1 MATKKKRPALPGLAA
16 TVGLGLFAGAWFL
29 VPGGAG
35 GDELSGNA
43 DALDATAAADPL
55 SDEPVGYASM
65 NGGTTGGFGG
75 ETVNEYLLS
84 EYSSWSDEDTPG
96 EALYQVLKEHVRAD
110 SDEGLVVRVDVTVT
124 PDQVSQD
131 KIDVKD
137 VSNVSLLGVGQDGRF
152 DGIGFKVTRS
162 ENVVLRNLPIRNVS
176 QGEGDALEV
185 TENSSNVWIDHNE
198 FSSEKE
204 GVDKDFYDGLV
215 DIKHG
220 SEYVTVSWNKFEDH
234 WKTSLVGHNDDPG
247 SGPDR
252 ITYHHNLFSNL
263 NTRVPLVRHADVH
276 MLNNVFEDIDG
287 SAVNARMGA
296 RVLVEGN
303 HFDNVGS
310 GEVDTHAGQIQGPV
324 GWWYGSPETGY
335 WNLVDN
341 AFVDTPHE
349 HLESTTDFTV
359 PYEYEAQ
366 RPEDAKAAVESG
378 AGTGVIDVR
387 TQELGKQS

>member
-1 MATKKKRPALPGLAA
+1 MSTPKKRPALVGLAA
-16 TVGLGLFAGAWFL
+16 TAGLGLFAGAWFL
-29 VPGGAG
+29 VPESTGGG
-35 GDELSGNA
+35 ELSGNT
-43 DALDATAAADPL
+43 DPLGTTAAPDPL

-84 EYSSWSDEDTPG
+84 EYSSWSDESTPG
-96 EALYQVLKEHVRAD
+96 EALYAVLKDHSG
-110 SDEGLVVRVDVTVT
+110 SDDGLVVHVDVAVT
-124 PDQVSQD
+124 ADQVSED

-137 VSNVSLLGVGQDGRF
+137 VSNVSVLGVGDEGRF

-162 ENVVLRNLPIRNVS
+162 ENVVFRNLAVREVS

-220 SEYVTVSWNKFEDH
+220 SEYVTVSWNRFEDH
-234 WKTSLVGHNDDPG
+234 WKTSLVGHNDTAG
-247 SGPDR
+247 SAPDR

-263 NTRVPLVRHADVH
+263 NSRVPLVRHADVH

-287 SAVNARMGA
+287 SAINARMGA

-310 GEVDTHAGQIQGPV
+310 GETDGHDGQIQGPV

-359 PYEYEAQ
+359 PYDYEAES
-366 RPEDAKAAVESG
+366 PEDAKASVEAG
-378 AGTGVIDVR
+378 AGTGVIDV
-387 TQELGKQS
+387 QP

>member
-1 MATKKKRPALPGLAA
+1 MTIRTRVRTLSFLAA
-16 TVGLGLFAGAWFL
+16 TGSLTLL
-29 VPGGAG
+29 GGACSPAEVEETAVEVPAEDPG
-35 GDELSGNA
+35 ATDNA
-43 DALDATAAADPL
+43 ATSTDPH
-55 SDEPVGYASM
+55 SDIPVGYASM

-75 ETVNEYLLS
+75 DTVDEYLLS
-84 EYSSWSDEDTPG
+84 EYESWSQESTPG
-96 EALYQVLKEHVRAD
+96 EALYAVLNDH
-110 SDEGLVVRVDVTVT
+110 SDEDDDGLVVHVDVPVT
-124 PDQVSQD
+124 ADQVSED

-137 VSNVSLLGVGQDGRF
+137 LTNVSILGDGEGGEF
-152 DGIGFKVTRS
+152 DGIGFKVTRA
-162 ENVVLRNLPIRNVS
+162 ENVVFRNLSIREVS

-185 TENSSNVWIDHNE
+185 TEQSSNVWIDHNE

-220 SEYVTVSWNKFEDH
+220 SEYITVSWNRFEDH
-234 WKTSLVGHNDDPG
+234 WKTSLVGHNDDVETA
-247 SGPDR
+247 PDL

-263 NTRVPLVRHADVH
+263 NSRVPLVRHADVH

-287 SAVNARMGA
+287 SAINARMGA
-296 RVLVEGN
+296 EILVEGN

-310 GEVDTHAGQIQGPV
+310 GGTDSHDGQIEGPV

-341 AFVDTPHE
+341 TFEDTPHE

-366 RPEDAKAAVESG
+366 SPEEARTAVEAD
-378 AGTGVIDVR
+378 AGTGVI
-387 TQELGKQS
+387 TS